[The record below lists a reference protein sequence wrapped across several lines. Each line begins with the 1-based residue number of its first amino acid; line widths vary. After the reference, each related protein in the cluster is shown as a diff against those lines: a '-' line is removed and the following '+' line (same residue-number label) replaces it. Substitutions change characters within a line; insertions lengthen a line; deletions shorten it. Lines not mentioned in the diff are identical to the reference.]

1 MIAEYLSFSVWHI
14 SSIIVYSGPS
24 MLLQM
29 AEFHFFS
36 WLNNM
41 PLCVCV
47 CVCVYG
53 LPWWLRRKESAIN
66 PGGLNSIPGLGRF
79 PEGGHGNPIQY
90 SCLENPMDRGVWRAA
105 VQGITVIHNSTTK
118 PPLPSPLYES
128 AKWGK
133 EEIHSLF
140 NIQHTCHLAGHVRTD
155 VQAPSWAAEDNVPG
169 DRRLCPQ
176 GACSLSEGAETSP
189 EWLRYKA
196 VA

>member
-1 MIAEYLSFSVWHI
+1 MIFLFNLTFSVNWSILSDCVAWNGFSGLTSSASTKGKRMVFLKI
-14 SSIIVYSGPS
+14 SLVAQWVKN
-24 MLLQM
+24 L
-29 AEFHFFS
+29 
-36 WLNNM
+36 
-41 PLCVCV
+41 
-47 CVCVYG
+47 
-53 LPWWLRRKESAIN
+53 SATQETACN
-66 PGGLNSIPGLGRF
+66 AGDPNSIPGLGRF